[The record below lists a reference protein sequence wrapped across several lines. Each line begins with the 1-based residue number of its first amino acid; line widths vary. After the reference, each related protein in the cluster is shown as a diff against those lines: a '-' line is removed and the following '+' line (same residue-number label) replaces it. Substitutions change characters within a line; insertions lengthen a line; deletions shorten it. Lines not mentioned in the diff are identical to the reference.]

1 MKNTTLML
9 FTVFMSFTLYSQTI
23 KTDPKKPPL
32 CDERS
37 LYSLQPSIKGQVQAI
52 CPLSKETIAKKL
64 NAEVKY
70 LKSHPGLTDKGRI
83 GWVINCKGQVS
94 LCQMDAKTTSP
105 ELDKQLET
113 ALSYL
118 GDWKPG
124 TLYEKPVDSSV
135 LYVIVITKGVIS
147 IE

>member
-1 MKNTTLML
+1 MKNTILTLL
-9 FTVFMSFTLYSQTI
+9 TVLISFTLFSQTI

-52 CPLSKETIAKKL
+52 CPLSKEALAKKL

-70 LKSHPGLTDKGRI
+70 LKTHPGLTDKGRI

-94 LCQMDAKTTSP
+94 LCQMDVKTTSP

-113 ALSYL
+113 SLSSL
-118 GDWKPG
+118 GEWKPG

-135 LYVIVITKGVIS
+135 LYVIVITNGVVS
-147 IE
+147 VE